1 METTNDAVLHTAEER
16 LLELTI
22 VANGYCAEMLKARV
36 ERDGAVALRAS
47 DTVLW
52 RQMLAQAEAD
62 LKNVTEAGSALISDV
77 RRRYPGE
84 ALRCQYMIALD
95 EAINDAIVNV
105 KVR

>member
-1 METTNDAVLHTAEER
+1 METTNNVVQAAEER
-16 LLELTI
+16 LIELTI
-22 VANGYCAEMLKARV
+22 VANGDCAEMIKARA

-47 DTVLW
+47 DSVLW

-62 LKNVTEAGSALISDV
+62 LKTVTEAGSALIADV